1 MHTIPHSFLA
11 LLGAKD
17 SLDDLLLILIFVCAA
32 AGVVAGFLRLA
43 YRPGHT
49 FRRSEYGRVKLDR

>member
-1 MHTIPHSFLA
+1 MNTLLA

-17 SLDDLLLILIFVCAA
+17 SLDDLLLLVIFVCA
-32 AGVVAGFLRLA
+32 VAGIVSGLLRLA

>member
-1 MHTIPHSFLA
+1 MNTLLA
-11 LLGAKD
+11 SLGAKD
-17 SLDDLLLILIFVCAA
+17 SLDDLLLLVIFLCAA

-43 YRPGHT
+43 YRSGHT